1 MTIQRPLTMA
11 RTFISSRISEGV
23 QVIDATAGNGH
34 DTLFLARL
42 VGDRG
47 RVFSFDIQQE
57 AIEHTRRLL
66 EAENILER
74 VELIQHGHEEMHLF
88 VHEPVAAV
96 MFNLGYLPRGDH
108 LIVTRPDSTVSAIE
122 ASLRI
127 LSRGGII
134 TVVLYTGHDGGREE
148 QDAVLKFCKKLDQK
162 HYTVLSYKIINQV
175 NEPPSLLVIESL
187 DFNISGGS

>member
-1 MTIQRPLTMA
+1 MTDVIQRPLTMA
-11 RTFISSRISEGV
+11 RTIIASRVSDGA

-57 AIEHTRRLL
+57 AIQQTRQRL
-66 EAENILER
+66 EAENILDR
-74 VELIQHGHEEMHLF
+74 VSLIQHGHEQMNLF

-108 LIVTRPDSTVSAIE
+108 FVVTRPESTVGALE
-122 ASLRI
+122 ASLKI
-127 LSRGGII
+127 LCRGGII
-134 TVVLYTGHDGGREE
+134 TVVLYTGHIGGREE
-148 QDAVLKFCKKLDQK
+148 HDAVLKFCQKLNQK
-162 HYTVLSYKIINQV
+162 DYTVLSYKIINQI
-175 NEPPSLLVIESL
+175 NDPPVLLVIESM
-187 DFNISGGS
+187 

>member
-1 MTIQRPLTMA
+1 MTAVIQRPLTMA
-11 RTFISSRISEGV
+11 RTFIASRVSEGA

-42 VGDRG
+42 VGNQG

-57 AIEHTRRLL
+57 AIEHTRRRL

-74 VELIQHGHEEMHLF
+74 VNLIQHGHEQMHYF

-96 MFNLGYLPRGDH
+96 MFNLGYLPRGNH
-108 LIVTRPDSTVSAIE
+108 LIVTRPDSTVGALE
-122 ASLRI
+122 ASLQI
-127 LSRGGII
+127 LCRGGII
-134 TVVLYTGHDGGREE
+134 TIVLYTGHNGGREE
-148 QDAVLKFCKKLDQK
+148 QDAVLEFCQKLNQK
-162 HYTVLSYKIINQV
+162 HYTVLSYSIINQV

-187 DFNISGGS
+187 H